1 MTDQELNEEIR
12 NGKMRAIIYCR
23 NHFSYVIEGIADKC
37 QRCTR
42 QCEEA
47 EVNGGAADQ

>member
-1 MTDQELNEEIR
+1 MTAQDLDEKIR

-23 NHFSYVIEGIADKC
+23 NHFSFVIEGIADKC
-37 QRCTR
+37 QHGIR

-47 EVNGGAADQ
+47 ADNGGAADQ

>member
-1 MTDQELNEEIR
+1 MTDQELNEKIR

-23 NHFSYVIEGIADKC
+23 QHFAYVTVGNTDKC
-37 QRCTR
+37 QHCTR

-47 EVNGGAADQ
+47 ADNGGAADQ

>member
-1 MTDQELNEEIR
+1 MTAQDLDEKIR
-12 NGKMRAIIYCR
+12 NGKMRVIIYCR

-47 EVNGGAADQ
+47 ADNGGAADQ

>member
-1 MTDQELNEEIR
+1 MTDQELAEKIR

-23 NHFSYVIEGIADKC
+23 NHFSYVIEGMPGEG
-37 QRCTR
+37 QHCTR

-47 EVNGGAADQ
+47 ADNGGAADQ

>member
-1 MTDQELNEEIR
+1 MTAQDLDEKIG

-23 NHFSYVIEGIADKC
+23 NHFSFVIEGIPDKC
-37 QRCTR
+37 QHCTR

-47 EVNGGAADQ
+47 ADNGGAADQ